1 MLCRKRQPPKKRRRV
16 KRDSPLKQALRW
28 EASGVLIAL
37 IVLCLVLS
45 LVSPNF
51 LNSYNLTV
59 VIRQASFVGLV
70 ALGQT
75 LALLLGGIDLSLG
88 ACASFSAIHR
98 LPHAQIGRRSPLVG
112 HSLDRAVR
120 IEPGFVKWPVCC
132 APQTESLHCDS
143 RLRGNLHS
151 LTLVITK
158 GYPIRPLGPGFTI
171 FGQGSILGIPLPV
184 VIFLG
189 AAAILVWM
197 LRLTPFGRNI
207 YAIGG
212 NRDAAVLVGIPVA
225 RVEMFAYG
233 LAGMFAALAG
243 ILYASRMD
251 SGQPAVGEGWLMGA
265 ITAAILGGTS
275 LKGGQGTV
283 VGTVFGLLMAV
294 VSNGPSLLDVSGYW
308 ERVVVSAIVLV
319 AVLTDLLRYRNE
331 KFAHH
336 GRGAL
341 PAAAKE
347 LIASRSSAC
356 SRRHS
361 IRLRGQRTRPDR
373 LPV

>member
-1 MLCRKRQPPKKRRRV
+1 MKG
-16 KRDSPLKQALRW
+16 DSLLKQALRW

-37 IVLCLVLS
+37 VVLCVVLS

-75 LALLLGGIDLSLG
+75 LVLLLGGIDLSLG
-88 ACASFSAIHR
+88 ACASFSAIVGCLTLKSAGIHPWLVIPLTALFGLSLGLLNGLFVAR
-98 LPHAQIGRRSPLVG
+98 LKLNPFIVTLASGAIFAG
-112 HSLDRAVR
+112 
-120 IEPGFVKWPVCC
+120 
-132 APQTESLHCDS
+132 
-143 RLRGNLHS
+143 

-158 GYPIRPLGPGFTI
+158 GYPIRPLGPGFTV
-171 FGQGSILGIPLPV
+171 FGQGHFLGVPLPV

-212 NRDAAVLVGIPVA
+212 NRDAAVLVGISVA

-275 LKGGQGTV
+275 LKGGQGTI
-283 VGTVFGLLMAV
+283 VGTVFGTLLMAV
-294 VSNGPSLLDVSGYW
+294 VSNGLSLLNVSGYW
-308 ERVVVSAIVLV
+308 ERVVVGAIVLV
-319 AVLTDLLRYRNE
+319 AVLTDLLRHRE
-331 KFAHH
+331 
-336 GRGAL
+336 
-341 PAAAKE
+341 
-347 LIASRSSAC
+347 
-356 SRRHS
+356 
-361 IRLRGQRTRPDR
+361 
-373 LPV
+373 